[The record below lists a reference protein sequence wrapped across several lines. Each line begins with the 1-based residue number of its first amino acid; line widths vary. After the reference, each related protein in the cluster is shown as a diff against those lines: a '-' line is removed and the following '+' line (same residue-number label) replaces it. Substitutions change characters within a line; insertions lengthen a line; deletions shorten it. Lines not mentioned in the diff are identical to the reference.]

1 MKMSAPAEVYI
12 DEPNSATAAAKPSE
26 QDTIPIQPDLS
37 QLTPRTKEKAEK
49 ITQKNRTNG
58 MRDILKLL
66 KALEEEINV
75 CESNLK
81 EGMFCSAFH
90 LKLFL
95 M

>member
-1 MKMSAPAEVYI
+1 MKMSAPAEVLI
-12 DEPNSATAAAKPSE
+12 EEPNAAITKPE
-26 QDTIPIQPDLS
+26 QDTITVQPDLS

-66 KALEEEINV
+66 KALEEEISV

-81 EGMFCSAFH
+81 EGLS
-90 LKLFL
+90 
-95 M
+95 